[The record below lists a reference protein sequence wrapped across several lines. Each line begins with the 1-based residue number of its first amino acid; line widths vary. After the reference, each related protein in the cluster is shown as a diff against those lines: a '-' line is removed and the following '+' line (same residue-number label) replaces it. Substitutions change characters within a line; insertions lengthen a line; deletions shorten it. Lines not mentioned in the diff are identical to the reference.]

1 MENGSN
7 AADTGLLEPVPLDSE
22 IFKGKILPVLQ
33 DGHMYSESERSFR
46 YTSVLLVNS
55 PALQEQYSKFR
66 AEREESGYTHE
77 ELEES
82 FGFLL
87 LDDENKVNNLCETGL
102 AVGHSACFTLGDPS
116 KGVYISKYSDCLDL
130 NPWYQRKT
138 GYVVVFKLT
147 KGRVRAV
154 AENYTQN
161 YTQPTPGFDCH
172 MSEQIS
178 TVSPATCSFLAYER
192 TQYYLYE
199 LRPGGPQTRR
209 PRHACPFAAV
219 AFTYGEAVPTTSV
232 LQEQSFG
239 LNKTAVHYHPW
250 SGQLQVGSLVFPVA
264 LRSSASAVLPSQLPA
279 TLNIEH
285 LIRLS
290 DLKKLLPQAIFETCF
305 CSEVCF
311 EGWYCSLHVVFSMTA
326 EEQLSQLAQE
336 LKDKDLALI
345 LRLNDSGFLVFLH
358 SSFLLTYEDSMSRP
372 EDVLQGLFVFQNS
385 RVVQKDMKNWRSKL
399 LLPSEI
405 LKALPGL
412 TYAEAEV
419 EKCPSNQQ
427 AAPCYL
433 VEKHLQNYAALIQ
446 PGMRDSPSQEASI
459 FPDQY
464 DVPDVSKHL
473 RSAPGTTEASRL
485 RLLSYLNQPEDY
497 SLPITRVME
506 LLEVGKDDEVIDLD
520 NDTYYCI
527 SSPDDA
533 PVTATG
539 SCNNVNLEEGLREKK
554 LREEPQT
561 LVGKETE
568 GMFDVPLQP
577 LPSEDHGRLSML
589 ELASLDGSVQ
599 TSGTLASS
607 SLQELPLAEAG
618 DTTKRVAPLL
628 IVRQIGK
635 RKSRRRKRRK
645 GNLTIV
651 SQEAP
656 VGESFLEK
664 TESATIQPNTL
675 KRKTYQYGLRTII
688 TDCGRVFIP
697 HGSQDITSST
707 VSMTDTERVTDAISK
722 ETGARTDSPLVPNE
736 RADGELSPREW
747 VDNQAVLIEAAE
759 QHVSPLVNGQAPA
772 TEGASRLAPSLRK
785 VDGRLTLRK
794 TKLRGQIVSEETRDK
809 EVQPSEI
816 VDRGLTID
824 MEAPSMAVTVEKG
837 DTEAVSTEVAS
848 GQTLCIAREDGQ
860 LLQPNVDSVTPFTF
874 QSIENR
880 GVPTNVPPHT
890 NITDK
895 KQPELSISTAHQKG
909 KRKNPLCLI
918 SPLLTVLGDANESAI
933 LSNEGPRPKR
943 GKSCL
948 SENEAENLNI
958 NCGNTVAP
966 TLANI
971 LSDSSLRKALGSDP
985 ELGVQVERAEGN
997 PKVRTWLRRGIP
1009 RKSDIADSDGT
1020 QCIQKSPIPVTMTEI
1035 EKLVK
1040 PLKKQLRNRITKYMK
1055 ENGWFNFD
1063 TTASYGSDKLT
1074 QPQAQGHNSAA
1085 SGDRGGGGVSGTL
1098 FVGSHSPE
1106 VGASQSPDALTLL
1119 ADLALSASDDKL
1131 LQGLSPVLGAKL
1143 APGGQN
1149 CGTGTDDDTVAGSVL
1164 HSLLGH
1170 PLPKRRPRRT
1180 KRHFPIK
1187 SPSPKGVIVTGEL
1200 VLVISKEHSYSL
1212 PPSCLLLGV
1221 SGVFSQVPPPVPSGQ
1236 TDSHCGNSPIVV
1248 EKGGTSPCQEVRSA
1262 QEMQRLPAESSNCN
1276 SKGRR
1281 KTCRCWRRVVEVD
1294 GLLRITR
1301 LWKEKYEFCL
1311 DSKYTNNPLD
1321 KAVTRAL
1328 HGPWDSS
1335 IEENIEQVHLILH
1348 MWIGLFYSKST
1359 TRFFQTDS
1367 DGEILSP
1374 NRNLHAAK
1382 TALESGYS
1390 RFTQDFHTTEPEPLD
1405 LREERKISEEPLSP
1419 TTEILDLSQ
1428 NQLDVLDLS
1437 VPKYGREEM
1446 SHVASEMESSTSL
1459 HKPDKPIDLA
1469 ITDTASRS
1477 MVVSF
1482 LNKERRGSVDSIL
1495 DEEPEEESGNHSDF
1509 QNDCGFELQ
1518 HLSEPPQNDFVYDEL
1533 CRHTGHMYI
1542 SGGKVLNMTCEG
1554 KQARAFATVVA
1565 SQLSGKLGG
1574 HVDGLGKKRTT
1585 YLQPCKFT
1593 SISFVPDVIKP
1604 QLVVTDSNLLEGTTK
1619 KDSIYNC
1626 NVSMPVAVHDG
1637 KDHTVQQSV
1646 VRPDGIDLE
1655 GGKDTEI
1662 LESVQVE
1669 VYSDLLDQSRREA
1682 EVPPC
1687 DGHNSDVVVD
1697 FVESNTSNQSI
1708 VPDKWSDVDDVRNSG
1723 QDFSDAVASQK
1734 SKSPAPTLDE
1744 LPCEPKPCFHS
1755 KAHSNKLWSSHD
1767 ETHTSN
1773 ECTSTGDLGGIEI
1786 PNSSPSS
1793 QQAVTDI
1800 LTCVFDA
1807 SVQNADNKPS
1817 PDSTSEPIVSSID
1830 MDMENALLS
1839 CNDSGVLCSKS
1850 PTQVSQEGRSV
1861 SPLHSPS
1868 RLHPSSSYRT
1878 NDQSMP
1884 TSTSQENA
1892 CLNSSCNLDENPQY
1906 KDGTS
1911 DSVNDF
1917 TVTPDSLHSS
1927 SGSAVKRSYNLLKSS
1942 QPGHTSDSLMPNLST
1957 SNPHCSESSNA
1968 ANSPESYKSSL
1979 KDRPSTPELYLQP
1992 CSSPGRSL
2000 NSSAMLQSPSNNTK
2014 VSTTNLTQ
2022 CNYSVCSDNK
2032 HNQTEE
2038 SEVSFEKDV
2047 TCAIDQSSD
2056 QSRNSID
2063 DLLGKVQDESHSGAK
2078 DPSKYNVAYDNPE
2091 PYDDSINM
2099 PIDHSQSRLH
2109 SDHISL
2115 ETPPQED
2122 FASCPSRTSENSD
2135 SSPEEN
2141 IKNYEPH
2148 AIRSSSYKEI
2158 PNPVNY
2164 DSDLCSSLLHQDL
2177 HSSIAV
2183 KSSKN
2188 QEYSLEDIPA
2198 LSRVSEHTVSMDNKK
2213 DPNDKSATAEEMR
2226 NVYEQQNEEVEDEEY
2241 NLLEK
2246 ESLNRFPA
2254 EERGSEDI
2262 SQSAHCISDPYF
2274 SMKTSKHKTDCKMKK
2289 RFSSVYQKVITDEQT
2304 DREFLD
2310 NRQKNSGL
2318 IFYKTRIS
2326 ERISDS
2332 PITRYTAN
2340 YKPETDWTNYCKR
2353 IETLKRNKHP
2363 VKEDHGMPSHSASP
2377 IITVFDHKGNRMTY
2391 ENYPIVKPGP
2401 SGRVRMIR
2409 NSGSYLHN
2417 FQQKWEELHLAR
2429 PDMTQDTMDLE
2440 YLIFSEKMNQII
2452 KNNQKT
2458 SRSTRYSWR
2467 RQAMSDVDVTSK
2479 NSAVGIHVSKE
2490 LQNTRLPLRRWKMK
2504 GDRTNKAWSRKR
2516 KAVSSMPCEPPL
2528 SLRRLSHL
2536 DCKGDSHPAVS
2547 DITVECASSYHTIL
2561 NDICSGRKFLQH
2573 TSKPKEDSALPPCDT
2588 REHIFEQMQ
2597 EETFKD
2603 MQEKINVAV
2612 RLSSKTKFKFY
2623 ILVTSDDYFFEQ
2635 TKELL
2640 VAEGHD
2646 CIEPEDFDLEGQK
2659 PTSPLLIIIRN
2670 EDIAEHIY
2678 TIPQLLELKRSAR
2691 VLFAGIDRPDD
2702 VLHLTHQELFGNGGF
2717 VVCNTDVLCSLT
2729 LDNMKRLVQALE
2741 GLSRKGK
2748 WLWFLHYRDSRLLKE
2763 NARLS
2768 TEARDRKQFL
2778 ESCQEAGLVET
2789 VPYHDCDIMSR
2800 DQPDY
2805 LQCMIRLQAQHITA
2819 RFAIFITDVP
2829 DDNFE
2834 NYGIFAMDID
2844 TFLRISRR
2852 ISTLAEFCE

>member
-1 MENGSN
+1 MLLSERKKKKCLKRIFKNKRMENGSN

-22 IFKGKILPVLQ
+22 IFKGRILPALQ
-33 DGHMYSESERSFR
+33 DGHMYSESERSFH
-46 YTSVLLVNS
+46 YTSVFLVNS
-55 PALQEQYSKFR
+55 SALQEQYSNFR

-82 FGFLL
+82 FAFLL
-87 LDDENKVNNLCETGL
+87 LDDKNKVNNLCETGL
-102 AVGHSACFTLGDPS
+102 AVRHSACFTLGDPS

-138 GYVVVFKLT
+138 GYIVVFKLT
-147 KGRVRAV
+147 KGRVKAV

-178 TVSPATCSFLAYER
+178 TVSPTTCSFLAYER

-199 LRPGGPQTRR
+199 LCPGDPQAKR

-219 AFTYGEAVPTTSV
+219 AFTYGETVPTTSV
-232 LQEQSFG
+232 LQEQSIT
-239 LNKTAVHYHPW
+239 LKKTVAHYQPW
-250 SGQLQVGSLVFPVA
+250 SGQLQVGSLIFPVV
-264 LRSSASAVLPSQLPA
+264 LRSSAGAVLPTQLPA

-290 DLKKLLPQAIFETCF
+290 DLKKLLPQAVFETCF

-311 EGWYCSLHVVFSMTA
+311 EGWYCSRHAVFSLTA
-326 EEQLSQLAQE
+326 EERLSQLAQE
-336 LKDKDLALI
+336 LKDRDLALI
-345 LRLNDSGFLVFLH
+345 LRLNDSGFLVFIY
-358 SSFLLTYEDSMSRP
+358 SSFFLTYEDTMSRQ

-419 EKCPSNQQ
+419 EKCPSDQQ
-427 AAPCYL
+427 EAPCYL
-433 VEKHLQNYAALIQ
+433 VERHLQNYAALIQ

-459 FPDQY
+459 YPDQY

-520 NDTYYCI
+520 DDTYYCI

-533 PVTATG
+533 PATAKG
-539 SCNNVNLEEGLREKK
+539 SCNNVNLEEGLRENQDSICMPGAELGSVVVGGGKT

-561 LVGKETE
+561 LVRKETE
-568 GMFDVPLQP
+568 GMFDGP
-577 LPSEDHGRLSML
+577 
-589 ELASLDGSVQ
+589 ELASLDCSVQ
-599 TSGTLASS
+599 ISGTLASS
-607 SLQELPLAEAG
+607 SSQELPLAE

-628 IVRQIGK
+628 IIRQTAK

-645 GNLTIV
+645 GNLNIA

-656 VGESFLEK
+656 VGESFVEK

-707 VSMTDTERVTDAISK
+707 VSMTDVERVMDVISK
-722 ETGARTDSPLVPNE
+722 ETGAGTDSPLVPKE
-736 RADGELSPREW
+736 RAELSPREC

-759 QHVSPLVNGQAPA
+759 QHVSPLVSGQAPA
-772 TEGASRLAPSLRK
+772 TEGAARLAPSLRK
-785 VDGRLTLRK
+785 VDGRPTLRK
-794 TKLRGQIVSEETRDK
+794 TKHRGQIVSEETRDK
-809 EVQPSEI
+809 EVQPSEK
-816 VDRGLTID
+816 VDRGPTVD

-837 DTEAVSTEVAS
+837 DTEAVGMEVAS
-848 GQTLCIAREDGQ
+848 RQTLCMARGDGQ
-860 LLQPNVDSVTPFTF
+860 VLQPNVDTVTPFISESIANKGV
-874 QSIENR
+874 QSNA
-880 GVPTNVPPHT
+880 PPHT

-895 KQPELSISTAHQKG
+895 KQPELFISTAHQKG
-909 KRKNPLCLI
+909 KRKHPLCLI
-918 SPLLTVLGDANESAI
+918 SPLLTVLGDTKEPAI
-933 LSNEGPRPKR
+933 LSNAGPRPKR

-997 PKVRTWLRRGIP
+997 SKVRNWLRRGIP

-1020 QCIQKSPIPVTMTEI
+1020 QCIQKSPSPVTMTEI

-1055 ENGWFNFD
+1055 ENG
-1063 TTASYGSDKLT
+1063 
-1074 QPQAQGHNSAA
+1074 
-1085 SGDRGGGGVSGTL
+1085 VS
-1098 FVGSHSPE
+1098 
-1106 VGASQSPDALTLL
+1106 
-1119 ADLALSASDDKL
+1119 
-1131 LQGLSPVLGAKL
+1131 
-1143 APGGQN
+1143 
-1149 CGTGTDDDTVAGSVL
+1149 
-1164 HSLLGH
+1164 
-1170 PLPKRRPRRT
+1170 
-1180 KRHFPIK
+1180 
-1187 SPSPKGVIVTGEL
+1187 
-1200 VLVISKEHSYSL
+1200 
-1212 PPSCLLLGV
+1212 
-1221 SGVFSQVPPPVPSGQ
+1221 SQVPPPVPSGQ

-1248 EKGGTSPCQEVRSA
+1248 EKSGTSPCQEVIGA
-1262 QEMQRLPAESSNCN
+1262 QEMQRLPAESSHCN
-1276 SKGRR
+1276 SKGKRR
-1281 KTCRCWRRVVEVD
+1281 TFRCWRRVVEVD

-1311 DSKYTNNPLD
+1311 DSKYTNDPLD

-1328 HGPWDSS
+1328 HGPWDSR

-1359 TRFFQTDS
+1359 ARFFQTDS
-1367 DGEILSP
+1367 DGEILRGPSP
-1374 NRNLHAAK
+1374 DRNLHAAK
-1382 TALESGYS
+1382 TGYS

-1469 ITDTASRS
+1469 ITDTANRS
-1477 MVVSF
+1477 MVALFHS
-1482 LNKERRGSVDSIL
+1482 KEHRSRVNSIL
-1495 DEEPEEESGNHSDF
+1495 DEEPEEESGNSSDF

-1518 HLSEPPQNDFVYDEL
+1518 PLSEPPQNDFVYDEL
-1533 CRHTGHMYI
+1533 CRHTSDMYI
-1542 SGGKVLNMTCEG
+1542 SGGKVLNMTFEG
-1554 KQARAFATVVA
+1554 KQARAFATAVA

-1574 HVDGLGKKRTT
+1574 HVVGLGKKRTA

-1593 SISFVPDVIKP
+1593 NISFVPDVIMP
-1604 QLVVTDSNLLEGTTK
+1604 QLVVSDSNLLEDTTK

-1626 NVSMPVAVHDG
+1626 NVSMPVTVHDG
-1637 KDHTVQQSV
+1637 KDHTAQESV
-1646 VRPDGIDLE
+1646 VRPDRVDLE

-1669 VYSDLLDQSRREA
+1669 VYSALLDQTRREA

-1687 DGHNSDVVVD
+1687 DGHNADVVGD
-1697 FVESNTSNQSI
+1697 LVESNTSNQSI

-1723 QDFSDAVASQK
+1723 QDFNDAVASQ
-1734 SKSPAPTLDE
+1734 SRSPAPTLDE
-1744 LPCEPKPCFHS
+1744 LPCEPKPCSFHS
-1755 KAHSNKLWSSHD
+1755 NALSNKSWSSHD
-1767 ETHTSN
+1767 ETRTSN
-1773 ECTSTGDLGGIEI
+1773 ECTSTGDLGGTEI
-1786 PNSSPSS
+1786 PNSSPSFPH
-1793 QQAVTDI
+1793 AVTDI
-1800 LTCVFDA
+1800 LTCIVDA

-1830 MDMENALLS
+1830 TDMENALLS
-1839 CNDSGVLCSKS
+1839 CNNSGVLCSKS
-1850 PTQVSQEGRSV
+1850 PTQVSQEGKSV

-1868 RLHPSSSYRT
+1868 RSHPSSSCRT
-1878 NDQSMP
+1878 TDQSIP
-1884 TSTSQENA
+1884 TSTSQENT
-1892 CLNSSCNLDENPQY
+1892 CLNSNCNLDENPQY
-1906 KDGTS
+1906 RDGTS
-1911 DSVNDF
+1911 ESVNF
-1917 TVTPDSLHSS
+1917 LTVTPDSLHSS
-1927 SGSAVKRSYNLLKSS
+1927 SGSAVKRSS
-1942 QPGHTSDSLMPNLST
+1942 QPGHTPDSLMPNLST
-1957 SNPHCSESSNA
+1957 SNPHCSEFSNA
-1968 ANSPESYKSSL
+1968 ANSPESCESSL
-1979 KDRPSTPELYLQP
+1979 KGRPSTPELYLQP

-2022 CNYSVCSDNK
+2022 YNYGVCSDNK
-2032 HNQTEE
+2032 HNLTEV
-2038 SEVSFEKDV
+2038 SEVFFEKDV
-2047 TCAIDQSSD
+2047 TCAIDQCSD

-2063 DLLGKVQDESHSGAK
+2063 DLLGKVQDGSHSGDE

-2109 SDHISL
+2109 SDLTSV

-2122 FASCPSRTSENSD
+2122 FVSCPSKTSENSH

-2141 IKNYEPH
+2141 INISEPP
-2148 AIRSSSYKEI
+2148 AIRSSSYKEM
-2158 PNPVNY
+2158 PEPVNY
-2164 DSDLCSSLLHQDL
+2164 DSDFYGSLLYKDL
-2177 HSSIAV
+2177 HSSMDV
-2183 KSSKN
+2183 KTSKN
-2188 QEYSLEDIPA
+2188 QECSLEDIPS
-2198 LSRVSEHTVSMDNKK
+2198 LSRVSEHTVSMDNMK
-2213 DPNDKSATAEEMR
+2213 DPNAKSATAEEMR
-2226 NVYEQQNEEVEDEEY
+2226 NIYEQQNEEDENEEC
-2241 NLLEK
+2241 NLLER
-2246 ESLNRFPA
+2246 ECLNRFPA
-2254 EERGSEDI
+2254 EESGSEDN

-2274 SMKTSKHKTDCKMKK
+2274 SMKTNKHNTDCKMKK
-2289 RFSSVYQKVITDEQT
+2289 RFRSVYQKVIADEQT
-2304 DREFLD
+2304 DKEFLD
-2310 NRQKNSGL
+2310 NRQKNIGL
-2318 IFYKTRIS
+2318 ISYKTRIS

-2332 PITRYTAN
+2332 PITCYTAN
-2340 YKPETDWTNYCKR
+2340 YKPEMDWTNYCKG

-2363 VKEDHGMPSHSASP
+2363 VKDDHGIPSHTASP

-2440 YLIFSEKMNQII
+2440 YLIFSEKMNQVI
-2452 KNNQKT
+2452 KSNQKT
-2458 SRSTRYSWR
+2458 SRSTRYAWR
-2467 RQAMSDVDVTSK
+2467 RQAMSDVDVTYQ

-2490 LQNTRLPLRRWKMK
+2490 LQSTRLPLRRWKMK
-2504 GDRTNKAWSRKR
+2504 VDLTDKAWSRKR
-2516 KAVSSMPCEPPL
+2516 EAVSSMPCEPPL

-2536 DCKGDSHPAVS
+2536 DLKGDTHPAVS
-2547 DITVECASSYHTIL
+2547 DITVECASSYHTIM

-2573 TSKPKEDSALPPCDT
+2573 TSKPKEDSALPPCGT
-2588 REHIFEQMQ
+2588 RERIFEQMQ

-2603 MQEKINVAV
+2603 MQEKINAAV

-2640 VAEGHD
+2640 LAEGHD
-2646 CIEPEDFDLEGQK
+2646 SIEPEEFNLERQI
-2659 PTSPLLIIIRN
+2659 PISPLLIIIRN
-2670 EDIAEHIY
+2670 EDIAEHIC
-2678 TIPQLLELKRSAR
+2678 TIPRLLELKRSAS
-2691 VLFAGIDRPDD
+2691 VLFAGIDRADD
-2702 VLHLTHQELFGNGGF
+2702 VLHLTHQELFGTGGF
-2717 VVCNTDVLCSLT
+2717 VVCDTDALSSLT

-2741 GLSRKGK
+2741 ELSKKGK
-2748 WLWFLHYRDSRLLKE
+2748 WLWFLHYRDNRLLKE

-2789 VPYHDCDIMSR
+2789 VPYHGCDIMSQ

-2805 LQCMIRLQAQHITA
+2805 LHCMIRLQAQHITA
-2819 RFAIFITDVP
+2819 RFAVFITDVP

-2844 TFLRISRR
+2844 TFLQISRR
-2852 ISTLAEFCE
+2852 ISTLAEFYE